1 MTIPNDILTEACDHF
16 RFGLDSDGKP
26 WAYETG
32 KDRPWPLTGR
42 ENLAEFRGRVGA
54 IMFHAT
60 DAFPGEGHLREAV
73 ANMVALARNGEVLP
87 EILTVPPVLAEPP
100 EGSIDLGQGD
110 VRVVRSIVTDLNSG
124 RDDIYRSGTTLT
136 QALRADDGRIVLA
149 PMAHAQEFVSWA
161 DTAGFRFHSI
171 HTDREGNETIT
182 EEFLPGSWAS
192 QVLRWGRL
200 DGVLPVAGVSRV
212 PLVLDDGT
220 ILAEDGYAHGLYFDI
235 DDDLKGLDIPDRP
248 TGVQVKEAVEVV
260 VGVYAGF
267 PFVDEASR
275 VNAIGLAM
283 TAACLRAMR
292 PEEVVPIHAAIAR
305 AQGTGKTVVGADLPG
320 TFAGGSDSPTYTDDE
335 AEIRKVV
342 TTALADTSARV
353 LCFDNVPPDVI
364 FESGVLA
371 KLTTATRWTD
381 RLLGSNTQVSRPQD
395 RVFTVT
401 GNNLRI
407 GRDLAARTV
416 PIWLDARMERPG
428 EREFE
433 VRLDDAATLRA
444 LRPTLV
450 KAALTIVRAWVLA
463 GSPEASNEPTMRQFT
478 AWARRC
484 GGLLEF
490 MGLHGHLG
498 NLASLVEQDEDSL
511 ALGVMYEAL
520 HERFGDTEFTT
531 AEALQALGEQPH
543 LDEHLPSWIAE
554 KIERVEGVSGPPK
567 FSVHA
572 APSLRKSV
580 GKTLG
585 QRVGEFHGGL
595 AVEKVREDRKN
606 YARWRFYKDGQR

>member
-1 MTIPNDILTEACDHF
+1 M
-16 RFGLDSDGKP
+16 G
-26 WAYETG
+26 
-32 KDRPWPLTGR
+32 
-42 ENLAEFRGRVGA
+42 
-54 IMFHAT
+54 
-60 DAFPGEGHLREAV
+60 
-73 ANMVALARNGEVLP
+73 
-87 EILTVPPVLAEPP
+87 
-100 EGSIDLGQGD
+100 
-110 VRVVRSIVTDLNSG
+110 
-124 RDDIYRSGTTLT
+124 
-136 QALRADDGRIVLA
+136 
-149 PMAHAQEFVSWA
+149 HAQEFVSWA
-161 DTAGFRFHSI
+161 DTAGFRFHSTRI
-171 HTDREGNETIT
+171 DREGNETVT

-192 QVLRWGRL
+192 QVLKWGRL

-220 ILAEDGYAHGLYFDI
+220 ILVEDGYAHGLYFDI
-235 DDDLKGLDIPDRP
+235 DDDLKGLDVPERP
-248 TGVQVKEAVEVV
+248 TDVQVKEAVEVV
-260 VGVYAGF
+260 VGVYEGF
-267 PFVDEASR
+267 PFVDESSR

-353 LCFDNVPPDVI
+353 VCFDNVPPDVI

-416 PIWLDARMERPG
+416 PIWLDARMEKPG

-433 VRLDDAATLRA
+433 IRLDDAATLRT

-450 KAALTIVRAWVLA
+450 RAALTIVRAWVLA

-478 AWARRC
+478 SWARRC

-490 MGLHGHLG
+490 MALHGHLG
-498 NLASLVEQDEDSL
+498 NLDTLVEQDEGSL
-511 ALGVMYEAL
+511 ALGAMYEAL
-520 HERFGDTEFTT
+520 HEEFGDKEFTT
-531 AEALQALGEQPH
+531 ADAVQVLGERPY
-543 LDEHLPSWIAE
+543 LDEHLPSWIAAR
-554 KIERVEGVSGPPK
+554 IERVEGLSGPPK
-567 FSVHA
+567 FSAYALSSV
-572 APSLRKSV
+572 RKSV

-606 YARWRFYKDGQR
+606 FARWRFYRDGQR